1 MRILSTFIIALTLLS
16 FIPTKKDKNDYPAY
30 KIYNSEGKEVSFSK
44 MMKTLAKNDIVFIGE
59 LHDNP
64 ISHWMELEISKSL
77 YDIKEGKIKL
87 GSEVFEADN
96 QLILSEY
103 LQGKIKENNFL
114 QEMRLWPNY
123 KTDYK
128 PLVEFAKTNNLEFIA
143 TNVPRRY
150 ASMVYHKGMTS
161 LDSLDS
167 AAYRFLAPLPFKYD
181 GNVACYKD
189 MIAMMGGHGG
199 DNIAKAQALKDATMA
214 YFITENLKEDEI
226 FIHVNG
232 AYHSDNKEGII
243 WHLKEAKIEKDIVSI
258 STVLQDNVNSLD
270 EEYQG
275 KADFILVVN
284 SAMTGTH

>member
-1 MRILSTFIIALTLLS
+1 MRFWGIILLAFVLS
-16 FIPTKKDKNDYPAY
+16 SSIPVKRDKNDYPAY
-30 KIYNSEGKEVSFSK
+30 KIYDATGKEVSFSK
-44 MMKTLAKNDIVFIGE
+44 MIKTLSKNDLIFIGE

-77 YDIKEGKIKL
+77 HHIKEGKIKL
-87 GSEVFEADN
+87 GSEVFESDN

-103 LQGKIKENNFL
+103 LEGKIKESNFL

-128 PLVEFAKTNNLEFIA
+128 PLVEFAKNNRLEFIA

-150 ASMVYHKGMTS
+150 ASMVYHQGVAA

-167 AAYRFLAPLPFKYD
+167 AAYKFIAPLPFKYD
-181 GNVACYKD
+181 GNVECYKN
-189 MIAMMGGHGG
+189 MQAMMGGHGG

-214 YFITENLKEDEI
+214 HFILKNIVENEI
-226 FIHVNG
+226 FIHING

-243 WHLKEAKIEKDIVSI
+243 WHLKASQTDKRISSI
-258 STVLQDNVNSLD
+258 STVLQDDVSKL
-270 EEYQG
+270 EEENQG

>member
-1 MRILSTFIIALTLLS
+1 MRRLSTFILALILVS
-16 FIPTKKDKNDYPAY
+16 FIPSKKDKNDYPAY
-30 KIYNSEGKEVSFSK
+30 KIYNAEGKEVSFSK

-77 YDIKEGKIKL
+77 FDITEGKIKL

-103 LQGKIKENNFL
+103 LQDKIKENNFL

-167 AAYRFLAPLPFKYD
+167 AAYSFLAPLPFKYD

-243 WHLKEAKIEKDIVSI
+243 WHLKEANIEKEIVSI

-270 EEYQG
+270 EENQG